1 MDAELINAVRRNKT
15 EDVSRLLLGGADSN
29 ARNYGLETPLMYAA
43 GNGNV
48 NIMALLLDNGA
59 NLEDE
64 DVYGSTALLWAAVA
78 GSADALQFLIREG
91 ANVYAQDTDG
101 FGAIDWARASWVR
114 NGRNGS
120 GLGAIQVLIL
130 GTARSAAST
139 GGIGLSLDSFSGED
153 LSYIYDH
160 SGKDVRQVIENSGRE
175 YRVEPE
181 IEDF

>member
-1 MDAELINAVRRNKT
+1 MDAELINAVRRNRT
-15 EDVSRLLLGGADSN
+15 GDVSRLLLGGADPN
-29 ARNYGLETPLMYAA
+29 ARNHGLETPLMYAA

-48 NIMALLLDNGA
+48 NIMAMLLDRGA

-64 DVYGSTALLWAAVA
+64 DGSGSTALFWAAVA
-78 GSADALQFLIREG
+78 GSADALQFLIEEG
-91 ANVYAQDTDG
+91 ANIDAQDIDE
-101 FGAIDWARASWVR
+101 FGAIDWARASWGR

-130 GTARSAAST
+130 ALHAAST
-139 GGIGLSLDSFSGED
+139 GGSGLSLDAFSGED

-160 SGKDVRQVIENSGRE
+160 SDEDVRQVIENSGRE
-175 YRVEPE
+175 YGVEPE